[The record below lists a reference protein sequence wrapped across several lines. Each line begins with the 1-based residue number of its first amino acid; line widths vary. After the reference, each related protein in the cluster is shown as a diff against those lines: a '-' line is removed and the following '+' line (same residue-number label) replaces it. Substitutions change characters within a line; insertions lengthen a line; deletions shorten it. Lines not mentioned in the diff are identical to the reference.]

1 MTKLITTAPQ
11 EMLSGQ
17 DTGISM
23 DFHLYYN
30 YAKTKPRHLA
40 TRHVITRVTNMKR

>member
-17 DTGISM
+17 ETGISLH
-23 DFHLYYN
+23 FHLYYN
-30 YAKTKPRHLA
+30 YAKTNLRQLA
-40 TRHVITRVTNMKR
+40 TRHVITCVNKM